1 MEVTIECQKRPEGSK
16 PRALRRS
23 GLIPA
28 VLYGHNGT
36 ESVLLTM
43 QAKAAETLLK
53 KATVNN
59 TLLDVNVTDIS
70 WSGKALLREVQTH
83 PWKKKEVYHLS
94 FFSVAAHD
102 TIDVIVPLHFVGEA
116 PGVKTGRGMLESL
129 VTELHVKC
137 LSGNIPETID
147 VDISSLEIGD
157 SLRVEELVLP
167 EGVTALI
174 EPNEMVVTIAP
185 PRTAAEAGEETPAA
199 NA

>member
-1 MEVTIECQKRPEGSK
+1 MELTIECQKRPEGSK

-36 ESVLLTM
+36 ESVALTM
-43 QAKAAETLLK
+43 NAKEAEILVK

-59 TLLDVNVTDIS
+59 TLLDVNVPDMS
-70 WSGKALLREVQTH
+70 WRGKALLREVQSH
-83 PWKKKEVYHLS
+83 PWKRDLYHLS

-102 TIDVIVPLHFVGEA
+102 TIDVMVPLHFVGDA
-116 PGVKTGRGMLESL
+116 PGVKTGKGVLESV

-137 LSGNIPETID
+137 PTGSIPETID

-157 SLRVEELVLP
+157 SLRVDQLALP
-167 EGVTALI
+167 EGVTALV
-174 EPNEMVVTIAP
+174 EPQEVVVTVAP
-185 PRTAAEAGEETPAA
+185 PRTAAEAGEETTASA
-199 NA
+199 